1 MTPSYKLTQQLMLYC
16 EDKLRNKI
24 SELPPKYKNTSVP
37 FEARCDISYD
47 TGYRDGLM
55 TIYKVIENMDVH
67 IISELDE
74 MAERMNQK

>member
-1 MTPSYKLTQQLMLYC
+1 MKFC

-24 SELPPKYKNTSVP
+24 AELPPKYKNNSVP

-55 TIYKVIENMDVH
+55 TIYKIIENMDVH
-67 IISELDE
+67 IMNELDE
-74 MAERMNQK
+74 MADHMAERTGANEN